1 MGYFMVFAMMVS
13 LLMFSIP
20 VIPKKA
26 DREKLAED
34 YYRNYVIHYY
44 LWTNDFP
51 SGVPSLKLYP
61 YLSYSHSSN
70 RATIRLFGKDRKPNT
85 SDDVVI
91 TLTRTEL
98 DKKKYSITE
107 RRARVLEQA
116 FYSVCQRR
124 LSEGITPIYPSSL
137 TELLNEADLP
147 SWYGQDGFGHAFVY
161 DTSTCHT
168 DYCYCDEDVIRK
180 N

>member
-1 MGYFMVFAMMVS
+1 MSYFMVFAMMVS

-34 YYRNYVIHYY
+34 YYRNYVVGYY
-44 LWTNDFP
+44 LGTDNFP
-51 SGVPSLKLYP
+51 SGVPTLKFYP
-61 YLSYSHSSN
+61 YVSYSYSSN
-70 RATIRLFGKDRKPNT
+70 GAVIRLFGKDRKPDT

-107 RRARVLEQA
+107 RRARV
-116 FYSVCQRR
+116 SN
-124 LSEGITPIYPSSL
+124 SSL
-137 TELLNEADLP
+137 L
-147 SWYGQDGFGHAFVY
+147 S
-161 DTSTCHT
+161 
-168 DYCYCDEDVIRK
+168 
-180 N
+180 